1 MNPWKVGET
10 IMSAIINLTQH
21 PATAEQ
27 LAAGVVDLPAAA
39 RASLQNLLTF
49 DHLPT
54 RREVVE
60 SAEAIAR
67 LAARNTMARAAM
79 IGGAPYLMAPLEQA
93 LRELYGIEPVYAFSV
108 RESREE
114 VQPDGS
120 TRKIAVFRHA
130 GFVGGGS

>member
-1 MNPWKVGET
+1 
-10 IMSAIINLTQH
+10 MSAIINLTQH

-39 RASLQNLLTF
+39 RASLQSLLTF

-54 RREVVE
+54 RRVVVE
-60 SAEAIAR
+60 RAEAIVMM
-67 LAARNTMARAAM
+67 AARNTMARTAM
-79 IGGAPYLMAPLEQA
+79 IGGAPYLMPALEKA
-93 LRELYGIEPVYAFSV
+93 LRDLYGIVPVYAFSV

-114 VQPDGS
+114 IQPDGS
-120 TRKIAVFRHA
+120 TRKVAVFRHA